1 MNYLNELIRC
11 LGHQFNNVELL
22 KIALTHCSRSSNN
35 NERLE
40 FLGDAV
46 LGFIITS
53 ELYQRRPE
61 AQEGDLSR
69 MRASVVNGGVLS
81 QLSID
86 LGINDNVQLSISE
99 QKSGGKQRR
108 SILANALEAIVGAIY
123 IDAGLDACRCC
134 VLNWYGKRVDDLST
148 LIPKKD
154 AKSLLQEWLQ
164 ARKLPL
170 PAYKVKISGEAHA
183 QTFTVSCSVKGLS
196 HKTIGIDTTRRRAE
210 QIAAERFLSCCMS
223 DHVRRK
229 EIEQFRTNHGMM
241 EDRRK

>member
-1 MNYLNELIRC
+1 MNHFNELIKC

-22 KIALTHCSRSSNN
+22 KIALTHCSSSSNN

-40 FLGDAV
+40 FLGDSI

-61 AQEGDLSR
+61 AREGDLSR
-69 MRASVVNGGVLS
+69 MRASVVNGDVLA

-86 LGINDNVQLSISE
+86 LGVNKNLQLGISE
-99 QKSGGKQRR
+99 KKSGGNRRR
-108 SILANALEAIVGAIY
+108 SILADALEAIVGAIY
-123 IDAGLDACRCC
+123 VDAGLDICRWC
-134 VLNWYGKRVDDLST
+134 VLNWYGERVDDLSK

-170 PAYKVKISGEAHA
+170 PVYTVKISGEAHA
-183 QTFTVSCSVKGLS
+183 QTFTVSCSIKGLS

-210 QIAAERFLSCCMS
+210 QIAAKRFLNCCMS
-223 DHVRRK
+223 S
-229 EIEQFRTNHGMM
+229 FRQK
-241 EDRRK
+241 DIAQC

>member
-1 MNYLNELIRC
+1 MNYLNKLIKR

-40 FLGDAV
+40 FLGDSI

-61 AQEGDLSR
+61 AQEGDLSQ
-69 MRASVVNGGVLS
+69 MRASVVNGSVLA

-86 LGINDNVQLSISE
+86 LGIDENLQLGISE
-99 QKSGGKQRR
+99 QKSGGKRRR
-108 SILANALEAIVGAIY
+108 SILADALEAIIGAIY
-123 IDAGLDACRCC
+123 VDAGLDTCRWC
-134 VLNWYGKRVDDLST
+134 VLNWYGERVDDLST

-183 QTFTVSCSVKGLS
+183 QTFTVSCSVKGLT

-210 QIAAERFLSCCMS
+210 KIAAERFLNCCMS
-223 DHVRRK
+223 SFRRK
-229 EIEQFRTNHGMM
+229 EIAQC
-241 EDRRK
+241 